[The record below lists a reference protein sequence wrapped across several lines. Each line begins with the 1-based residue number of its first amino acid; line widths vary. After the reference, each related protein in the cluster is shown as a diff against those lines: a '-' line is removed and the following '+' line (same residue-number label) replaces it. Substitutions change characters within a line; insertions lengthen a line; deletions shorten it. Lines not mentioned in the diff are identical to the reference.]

1 MTAARTARRK
11 DVCLARRSSAGDSPA
26 RLLAPHPWLTASAKQ
41 RLDTLFAP
49 PASPIALPTAP
60 SAHLSLPDPR
70 SLRRRPRPNPH
81 RARGASG
88 APLTAI
94 SCPGASRTPP
104 VGVRGGVRHA
114 GVRETCTEAAV
125 SRCSLPRQPSSTQ
138 LLHERLE
145 HHVGRKLRK
154 AGARN
159 VCQQSFNRRG

>member
-11 DVCLARRSSAGDSPA
+11 DVRLARRSSAGDSPA
-26 RLLAPHPWLTASAKQ
+26 RLVAPHRWLTASAKQ

-81 RARGASG
+81 RARCAGG

-94 SCPGASRTPP
+94 SCTGASRTPP

-114 GVRETCTEAAV
+114 GVRETCTGPDSCSAATTSAETARRV
-125 SRCSLPRQPSSTQ
+125 PRPPGRPSST
-138 LLHERLE
+138 LAASTTISVICRT
-145 HHVGRKLRK
+145 
-154 AGARN
+154 
-159 VCQQSFNRRG
+159 RGC